1 MEKKRT
7 RKKIKHIKDT
17 IIYNEVNNE
26 LNNLSFD
33 VIKNDLKLYI
43 ENNKNKNFYFY
54 NEEEDISTN
63 LFLYQNQI
71 PPDLCKLCY
80 KYIK

>member
-1 MEKKRT
+1 MKK
-7 RKKIKHIKDT
+7 KELENIKLFEGT
-17 IIYNEVNNE
+17 VIYNEVNNE
-26 LNNLSFD
+26 LKNLSFD
-33 VIKNDLKLYI
+33 VIKKDLKLYI

-54 NEEEDISTN
+54 NEEGDISTN